1 MEKKNTHARPGR
13 PRKQD
18 ILVNHFVNVAY
29 TRNRKD
35 VGTLKAAIESAES
48 VHAPN
53 RARLYDL
60 YHDVLTMDGHLS
72 GIIEKRTKAVANK
85 TVMFVDAAGHKVEA
99 MDGLISSERFM
110 RLVEIIMDSLYW
122 GCAAVEF
129 DMAADFDFYE
139 LDKRHLR
146 PEKRQIAKSQWDIE
160 GVDVDTLP
168 FCWMMGRKD
177 DLGRLLQC
185 SMYALYKRSG
195 YGDFAQYVEIFGQPV
210 RIVKYD
216 AYDSRTQDELRKALD
231 ESGGSLVMMIPK
243 QADFEMLDGKSS
255 NGNGELHEKLI
266 TNCNREMSIAILGNS
281 ETTVSSSSSG
291 YAQAE
296 VHAEQQF
303 EITKSDL
310 RYVADMLNSKEFL
323 GILAHYGYPVD
334 GGHFVF
340 ENKQDTAALK
350 QRLEIDLQLASKVPV
365 SDDYW
370 YETYGLP
377 KPENYEELKRQ
388 KEEDRQKMLANI
400 SKNGNGRSDGSG
412 DDDKKAEK
420 DKKKLADFFGTA
432 PRGL

>member
-1 MEKKNTHARPGR
+1 MATRKNKFRHAAKGGGL
-13 PRKQD
+13 
-18 ILVNHFVNVAY
+18 IVNQFVNVAY

-60 YHDVLTMDGHLS
+60 YHDLLTIDGHLS
-72 GIIEKRTKAVANK
+72 GILEKRTKAVANK

-168 FCWMMGRKD
+168 FCWLMGRPG

-210 RIVKYD
+210 RIVRYD
-216 AYDSRTQDELRKALD
+216 AYDKQTESDLRRMLE
-231 ESGGSLVMMIPK
+231 ESGGSLVMMLPK
-243 QADFEMLDGKSS
+243 QADFQMLDGKSS
-255 NGNGELHEKLI
+255 NGNGELQQRLI
-266 TNCNREMSIAILGNS
+266 DCCNREMSIAILGNT
-281 ETTVSSSSSG
+281 ETTMSSSSSG
-291 YAQAE
+291 YAQAA
-296 VHAEQQF
+296 VHAGQQL
-303 EITKSDL
+303 EITKSDMRHVL
-310 RYVADMLNSKEFL
+310 NMLNSRFFL
-323 GILAHYGYPVD
+323 NVLAHYGYPVD
-334 GGHFVF
+334 GGRFVF
-340 ENKQDTAALK
+340 EREQDLAQLKVRLQMDLLLAA
-350 QRLEIDLQLASKVPV
+350 KVPIA
-365 SDDYW
+365 DDYW

-377 KPENYEELKRQ
+377 KPANYEELKKKAAGSK
-388 KEEDRQKMLANI
+388 KED
-400 SKNGNGRSDGSG
+400 GGGSDGG
-412 DDDKKAEK
+412 TGTGTDTPRKGGRKDALKAVSR
-420 DKKKLADFFGTA
+420 FFAKA
-432 PRGL
+432 PAKGA